1 MLPKPPPFKPSM
13 AYLDRRSDAVHTD
26 LRRSTLGPSFTK
38 TVRMSLTVTLL
49 LLLLAFSIIA
59 FANWQERRKRPLGKP
74 PLVSYPALQIIGILF
89 AVLLIAHLVSL
100 LTGQPLRGR
109 RMP

>member
-1 MLPKPPPFKPSM
+1 M
-13 AYLDRRSDAVHTD
+13 AL
-26 LRRSTLGPSFTK
+26 
-38 TVRMSLTVTLL
+38 MSLTLTF
-49 LLLLAFSIIA
+49 LLLAGTFLVIVY
-59 FANWQERRKRPLGKP
+59 ANWQERREQPLGRA
-74 PLVSYPALQIIGILF
+74 PLVSYPALQMIAIVV